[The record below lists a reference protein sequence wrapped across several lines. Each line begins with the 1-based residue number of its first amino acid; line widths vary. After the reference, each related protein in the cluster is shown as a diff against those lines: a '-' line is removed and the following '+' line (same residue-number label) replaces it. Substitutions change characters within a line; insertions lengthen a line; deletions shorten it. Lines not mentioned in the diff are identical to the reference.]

1 MVVMP
6 FKNSSRA
13 DPQRRGWNNQEF
25 AEFYRIKGLLD
36 RAGLLV
42 DVDHGLTDEGDPWFV
57 FIRLDGEDVLVH
69 FARVDNEFIAVSSI
83 KQEIYKGNDIRS
95 VVDKMLNCHPL
106 MLSTDRKNDKLF
118 LHPSAAI
125 TAFITAAFILS
136 IDETKANSWSE
147 VVETIVQNNSIKDG
161 NINSQFLKVS
171 SSMPFELLA
180 LLNIDSYSAGYQIA
194 VLGAALIASELS
206 SNGGAGSSSFDLV
219 LPQSEH
225 KKGVISGK
233 TEPEDAVNN
242 YLYQEHEHIEG
253 LQDGYVNIDENNL
266 LNNSSNHL
274 RSDNIELSKELDKG
288 DLILGV
294 LTSSAYKAFDVG
306 STGQY
311 LLLDGDSI
319 SFVGI
324 DESVSGVDE
333 FLINSL
339 IELSPK
345 VQEGSKQS
353 DTGITNL
360 ISLVESAYEA
370 FEEATNEK
378 YTSLEGIGIAVD
390 ETGELLVLTVNPR
403 VEDLLTA
410 EASIMLSTRHIEH
423 SLLDNLEV
431 QRGSVNF
438 EIENETSSITTEPSE
453 PLLVAPKHF
462 PILGHSL
469 TDHDGGSL
477 QLEDSAIDVVF
488 YDGGNVRVENFE
500 LGKDLLW
507 FFLDED
513 KLQKS
518 KSEIVKGTDLVLTFD
533 QSSVLTFSDV
543 FEARA
548 DIYLI

>member
-1 MVVMP
+1 MP
-6 FKNSSRA
+6 FKVRSRA
-13 DPQRRGWNNQEF
+13 DPQRGRWNNQEF
-25 AEFYRIKGLLD
+25 AEVYRIKGLLD
-36 RAGLLV
+36 RAGLIV

-57 FIRLDGEDVLVH
+57 FIRQEGEDVLVH

-83 KQEIYKGNDIRS
+83 TQELYKGNDIRS
-95 VVDKMLNCHPL
+95 VVEKMLNCHPL
-106 MLSTDRKNDKLF
+106 MLSRDRKSEKLF

-147 VVETIVQNNSIKDG
+147 IVETIVHSNSVKDG
-161 NINSQFLKVS
+161 NVNSQSLKVS
-171 SSMPFELLA
+171 SPLPPELLA

-206 SNGGAGSSSFDLV
+206 SDVGASSSSYDRV
-219 LPQSEH
+219 LHQSEH
-225 KKGVISGK
+225 KKAGVSGK

-242 YLYQEHEHIEG
+242 YINQQHETIEG
-253 LQDGYVNIDENNL
+253 LQNGYVNIEEDNL

-274 RSDNIELSKELDKG
+274 GLDTIQLSKELDKG

-294 LTSSAYKAFDVG
+294 LTSNAFKTFDVG
-306 STGQY
+306 STSQY
-311 LLLDGDSI
+311 LSLDDGSM

-324 DESVSGVDE
+324 DESAGSVDE

-339 IELSPK
+339 TELSPK
-345 VQEGSKQS
+345 VHEASKQS
-353 DTGITNL
+353 ETGITIL
-360 ISLVESAYEA
+360 VSLVESVYEA
-370 FEEATNEK
+370 FEEATDEK
-378 YTSLEGIGIAVD
+378 FGSLEGIGIAVD
-390 ETGELLVLTVNPR
+390 GTGELLVLTVNPR
-403 VEDLLTA
+403 VEDVLTT
-410 EASIMLSTRHIEH
+410 EASTILSTGHIEH
-423 SLLDNLEV
+423 SLLDNLEA
-431 QRGSVNF
+431 QKGSVNF
-438 EIENETSSITTEPSE
+438 GIGNENPAINNEPSE
-453 PLLVAPKHF
+453 PLLAAPQHF

-469 TDHDGGSL
+469 NDHDGGSL

-488 YDGGNVRVENFE
+488 YDGGHVRVENFE

-518 KSEIVKGTDLVLTFD
+518 KSEIVNDTDLVLTFD
-533 QSSVLTFSDV
+533 QSNVLTFSDV
-543 FEARA
+543 FEERA